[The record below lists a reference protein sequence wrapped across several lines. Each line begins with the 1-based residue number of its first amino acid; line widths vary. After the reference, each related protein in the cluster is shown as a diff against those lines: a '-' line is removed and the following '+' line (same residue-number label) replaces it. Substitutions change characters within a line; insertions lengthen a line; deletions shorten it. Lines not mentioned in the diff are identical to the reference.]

1 MLMFAS
7 VHAFNYVML
16 IYALFIQ
23 GFGSI
28 FEFYGYIK
36 TKNILVPFL
45 CHLLTDEFIILLVL
59 LGLG

>member
-7 VHAFNYVML
+7 MHAFNYVML
-16 IYALFIQ
+16 IYAVFIQ

-36 TKNILVPFL
+36 TKNIIVPFL
-45 CHLLTDEFIILLVL
+45 SHLFTDEFILLMVL
-59 LGLG
+59 LGLS